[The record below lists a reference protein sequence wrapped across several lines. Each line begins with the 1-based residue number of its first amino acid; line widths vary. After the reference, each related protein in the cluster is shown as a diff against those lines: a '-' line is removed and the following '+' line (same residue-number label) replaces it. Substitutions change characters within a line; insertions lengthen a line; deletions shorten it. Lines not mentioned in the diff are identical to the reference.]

1 MTKLILLI
9 QVSSGRDG
17 GWFKT
22 RKNVE
27 VREVKWGKLD
37 KDKDG
42 SFFPPQ
48 NMHVGKNA
56 KGRL

>member
-37 KDKDG
+37 KDG
-42 SFFPPQ
+42 SFFPLQ
-48 NMHVGKNA
+48 NTHVGKNA